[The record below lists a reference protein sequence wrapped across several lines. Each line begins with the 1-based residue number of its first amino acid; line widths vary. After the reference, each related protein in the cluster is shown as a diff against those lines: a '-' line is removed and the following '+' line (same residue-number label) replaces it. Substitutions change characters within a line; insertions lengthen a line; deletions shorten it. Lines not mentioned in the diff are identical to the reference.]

1 MELATFSRPGAV
13 VIKSEGTV
21 ISSLIKSEGTAISNL
36 GSAKNNYDA
45 GAPSGAASGTASTI
59 KPNPT
64 SSLPLTFSPGD

>member
-21 ISSLIKSEGTAISNL
+21 ISSLD
-36 GSAKNNYDA
+36 SAKNNYDA
-45 GAPSGAASGTASTI
+45 RAPSGAASGTASTI

>member
-1 MELATFSRPGAV
+1 MGLATFSRPGAV

-21 ISSLIKSEGTAISNL
+21 ISSL

-64 SSLPLTFSPGD
+64 SSLPLSLPLTFSPGD